1 MKLFKNIFLVVLVG
15 VVVFCLVGCGKTKI
29 VSGSLEEIM
38 TKITDG
44 LDDDMKSRLENVNIT
59 SENITHYLGTSDI
72 DYKEALAQEHITGS
86 VAYSVVLIRAN
97 DNANIENIK
106 TTIKENVNP
115 RKWICVWVE
124 DEDVIVKNK
133 GDLIILIMV
142 ENEENRNL
150 IDKAFDNL

>member
-1 MKLFKNIFLVVLVG
+1 MKLFKNILLVVLVG
-15 VVVFCLVGCGKTKI
+15 VMVFGLVGCGKAKN

-38 TKITDG
+38 TKITNG
-44 LDDDMKSRLENVNIT
+44 LDDDMKSRVENIPIT
-59 SENITHYLGTSDI
+59 SENITNYLGTSDI

-97 DNANIENIK
+97 DNANIEDIK
-106 TTIKENVNP
+106 ATIKENVNP

-150 IDKAFDNL
+150 IDKAFANL